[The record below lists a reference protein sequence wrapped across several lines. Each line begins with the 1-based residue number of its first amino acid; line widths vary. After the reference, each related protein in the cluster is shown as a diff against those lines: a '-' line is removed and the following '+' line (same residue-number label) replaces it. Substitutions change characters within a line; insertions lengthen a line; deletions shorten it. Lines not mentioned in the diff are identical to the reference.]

1 MYKSFP
7 NPSEAKSRGIAI
19 ISKILSIH
27 LSRVLLNYFN
37 IGAFKLRTT
46 NNKRANLAAS
56 RSFRE
61 LSTRKLTGTK
71 TRMERSFSPRSS
83 SIRSR
88 VSKKENASIA
98 NLNIVS
104 QIFVPSRRNDFSFS
118 ILEFVH
124 RFFAIFITVE
134 SNNFPPPL
142 FLSPKP
148 LLARNNVSIRS
159 RSAYLHRIR
168 SKFNRVH
175 LESFRNA
182 AAAFV
187 ANKAVL
193 SVVSIDPSVL
203 SPQLFIRIGQ
213 IRSWIIYA
221 ESRCKGFALVPS
233 ISFRLFARRIRA
245 KRERVSFFGKRR
257 IPSLFLISLKRNR
270 KTKTAVDGRTSK
282 DTRSTFPNGEQERKI
297 STGGKRCAITREKST
312 SLPQKSG
319 LLIRDGGPPPRF
331 FFSLSLLPLL
341 YSFILVR
348 HREESRLSLFFF
360 HFIFHHP
367 SRPRVGPRPTPISI
381 ARPPRIMMTHLLPRS
396 ARSVSI
402 YG

>member
-71 TRMERSFSPRSS
+71 TRMERSFFPPSS

-104 QIFVPSRRNDFSFS
+104 QIFVPSRRTDFSFS

-203 SPQLFIRIGQ
+203 SPQLFIRIG
-213 IRSWIIYA
+213 
-221 ESRCKGFALVPS
+221 
-233 ISFRLFARRIRA
+233 
-245 KRERVSFFGKRR
+245 
-257 IPSLFLISLKRNR
+257 
-270 KTKTAVDGRTSK
+270 
-282 DTRSTFPNGEQERKI
+282 
-297 STGGKRCAITREKST
+297 
-312 SLPQKSG
+312 
-319 LLIRDGGPPPRF
+319 
-331 FFSLSLLPLL
+331 
-341 YSFILVR
+341 
-348 HREESRLSLFFF
+348 
-360 HFIFHHP
+360 
-367 SRPRVGPRPTPISI
+367 
-381 ARPPRIMMTHLLPRS
+381 
-396 ARSVSI
+396 
-402 YG
+402 